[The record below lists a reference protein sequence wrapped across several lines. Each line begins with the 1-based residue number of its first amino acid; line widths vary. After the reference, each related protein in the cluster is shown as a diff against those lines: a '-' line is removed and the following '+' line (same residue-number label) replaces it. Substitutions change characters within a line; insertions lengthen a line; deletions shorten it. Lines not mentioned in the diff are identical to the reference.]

1 MSERYR
7 VVGHKSSL
15 FEIADGD
22 IIRLL
27 PARGNLKK
35 RGNIL
40 VGDLVTV
47 KSDGDFAVIDGVCP
61 RKNSL
66 IRPAVANIDAIVILI
81 APVPQPDYY
90 LVDKLIINCKR
101 ADIDCVLC
109 LNKSDIGGLDE
120 AELKKQFSR
129 DVAAVVS
136 ISAAQGQIDE
146 LLNALCGYSLVAF
159 AGQSAV
165 GKSTLS
171 NAIVGSGVR
180 ETGVVSEKTERGKNT
195 TTSAALI
202 RAKQGFY
209 FIDTPG
215 FSMLD
220 SGEDEHEN
228 LWKYYDEYVELAD
241 ECKFH
246 PCNHYCEPGCAVSAA
261 AESGRISAARYER
274 YKKIFDELKSIKK
287 Y

>member
-1 MSERYR
+1 MSEYYR

-15 FEIADGD
+15 FEIMDGNK
-22 IIRLL
+22 IRLL

-40 VGDLVTV
+40 VGDFVTV
-47 KSDGDFAVIDGVCP
+47 KTEGDFGVIDSVCS

-66 IRPAVANIDAIVILI
+66 IRPAVANVDAIVILI
-81 APVPQPDYY
+81 ASVPQPDYY
-90 LVDKLIINCKR
+90 LVDKLIINCKQVG
-101 ADIDCVLC
+101 IDCVLC
-109 LNKSDIGGLDE
+109 VNKSDIGGLDE
-120 AELKKQFSR
+120 ASIKKQFYR

-136 ISAAQGQIDE
+136 VSAAQGRIDE
-146 LLNALCGYSLVAF
+146 LLSVLDAYSLVAF

-171 NAIVGSGVR
+171 NAIVGAGMR
-180 ETGVVSEKTERGKNT
+180 ETGTLSEKTERGKNT

-202 RAKQGFY
+202 RAEQGFY

-220 SGEDEHEN
+220 SSEEEYEN

-246 PCNHYCEPGCAVSAA
+246 PCTHYCEPGCAVAAAA
-261 AESGRISAARYER
+261 AEGKISAVRYER
-274 YKKIFDELKSIKK
+274 YKKIFDELKSAKK